1 MKKKFL
7 ILITFL
13 LTLIPVSSLLA
24 SAVNEEQPD
33 SNLYCN
39 VTVSS
44 RPDKTLDIN
53 FDINCKILKSN
64 KEDISWIKIEFP
76 NSDIDE
82 IAGISDNI
90 IEARLFEENDCSY
103 VRINLDNNYSTG
115 DILNI
120 KYSLHQLYTLEA
132 GDSTIIDYF
141 YTIQKFS
148 EIYVDELNIL
158 WNSANVLS
166 SSNLDTNSDGYYIWN
181 ISFKNNEKVNI
192 FMRYSLGTSE
202 EQLDETTL
210 AEETEEESLDFF
222 DIIFTVIVIIL
233 ILLFLLSLISY
244 LFV

>member
-7 ILITFL
+7 IFITLL
-13 LTLIPVSSLLA
+13 LTLIPISSLLA

-39 VTVSS
+39 ITVSS

-82 IAGISDNI
+82 ITGISDNI
-90 IEARLFEENDCSY
+90 TEARLFEEDDCTY

-120 KYSLHQLYTLEA
+120 KYSLHQLYTLK
-132 GDSTIIDYF
+132 DDNSTIIDYF
-141 YTIQKFS
+141 YPIQEFS

-166 SSNLDTNSDGYYIWN
+166 SSNLETNSDGYYIWN

-192 FMRYSLGTSE
+192 FMRYSLETSE

-210 AEETEEESLDFF
+210 AEETEEESLGIFVVYI
-222 DIIFTVIVIIL
+222 IIFIIL
-233 ILLFLLSLISY
+233 LVLVVLSFL
-244 LFV
+244 V